1 MSNALRVNSLELLRR
16 AGTEREVELT
26 TDIGALGLDDPRLAP
41 GTPVHVQLHLESLT
55 DGIVVKGAITTEW
68 HGVCRRC
75 ALPAT
80 GVLVSPVDEL
90 YQQVP
95 SNPDAFE
102 LGDMLDLAPMVRELL
117 VLDAPESPLCRE
129 DCAGLCPTCGID
141 LGVETCDCGGEPA
154 DPRWAALGEWTD
166 PSRGG

>member
-16 AGTEREVELT
+16 PGTERDVALA
-26 TDIGALGLDDPRLAP
+26 TDVGELGLDDARFAPR
-41 GTPVHVQLHLESLT
+41 TPVHVQLHLESLT

-95 SNPDAFE
+95 SDPDAFE

-117 VLDAPESPLCRE
+117 VLDAPESPLCRD

-141 LGVETCDCGGEPA
+141 RNSDTCECGGEA
-154 DPRWAALGEWTD
+154 VDPRWAALGQWQDT
-166 PSRGG
+166 SRS